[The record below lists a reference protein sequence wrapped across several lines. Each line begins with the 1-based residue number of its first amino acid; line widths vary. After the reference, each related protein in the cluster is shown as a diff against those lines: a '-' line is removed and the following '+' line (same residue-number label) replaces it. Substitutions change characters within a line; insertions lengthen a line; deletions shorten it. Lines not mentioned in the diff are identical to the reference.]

1 MSQIRK
7 DKTKN
12 GVRYRAV
19 VRYKGFYKSQCF
31 FGKNAKEEA
40 QIWANDLENQLRKG
54 KYKPTKDEIV
64 KPIVTVTDLIKEFQ
78 EKEAPKRYS
87 KPEQYNVMYQWW
99 IKKIGHLNISDVDVP
114 LLVSC
119 KNILESEAPDKPYKG
134 HDKKSNSTV
143 RKYLFA
149 LSSVLRYAVRS
160 LHLLDRNPMSDVDK
174 PQKQKGVVRFLSDE
188 ERKMLLESCK
198 QHSEILFV
206 FVLLAIYS
214 GGRYTELLT
223 LKYENIDFENEMI
236 HFLDTKNNEPRGVPI
251 YHRVMEMFKEYI
263 EKNNIKSGYVFIDNK
278 KGKLPYLKGA
288 FEKVIK
294 KCKINNFRF
303 HDLRHTYASYL
314 AQDGAELLEIALL
327 LGHKTTE
334 QVKVYAHL
342 TKKRTAKVVRKMSA
356 NRFDFA

>member
-1 MSQIRK
+1 MSQIRRE
-7 DKTKN
+7 KTRK
-12 GVRYRAV
+12 GTHYRAV
-19 VRYKGFYKSQCF
+19 VRHKDFYKSMTF
-31 FGKNAKEEA
+31 SDKREA

-64 KPIVTVTDLIKEFQ
+64 KPIVTVSDLIIEFK

-87 KPEQYNVMYQWW
+87 KPEQYNVMYDWW
-99 IKKIGHLNISDVDVP
+99 ITKIGHLNISDIDVP

-119 KNILESEAPDKPYKG
+119 KNLLESEAPGKPYKG
-134 HDKKSNSTV
+134 HECKSKSTV

-149 LSSVLRYAVRS
+149 LSAVLRYAVRS
-160 LHLLDRNPMSDVDK
+160 LHIIDRNPMSDVDK
-174 PQKQKGVVRFLSDE
+174 PPKQKGVVRFLSDE
-188 ERKMLLESCK
+188 ERKILLEACK
-198 QHSEILFV
+198 EHSEILFI

-223 LKYENIDFENEMI
+223 IKYENIDFENEMV
-236 HFLDTKNNEPRGVPI
+236 HFLDTKNGESRGVPI

-263 EKNNIKSGYVFIDNK
+263 EKNNIKSGYIFVNK
-278 KGKLPYLKGA
+278 KNKLPFLKGA
-288 FEKVIK
+288 FEKVIE
-294 KCKINNFRF
+294 KCGISNFRF

-334 QVKVYAHL
+334 QVKIYAHL